1 MEIVRGTTP
10 TIVITVKNEMDL
22 TTIQEVWVYIAQ
34 QNKVK
39 IDKLYQDVTIDA
51 EHNKISVK
59 LEQED
64 TLKLKANQDALF
76 QIRMLLTDGT
86 ALATIATEVEVA
98 EVYKDGII
106 Q

>member
-10 TIVITVKNEMDL
+10 TIDITVKNEMDL
-22 TTIQEVWVYIAQ
+22 TTIQEIWVYIAQ
-34 QNKVK
+34 QKKVK
-39 IDKLYQDVTIDA
+39 IDKKISDVSIDA

-64 TLKLKANQDALF
+64 TLGLKAGQDTIF
-76 QIRMLLTDGT
+76 QIRMLLTDET
-86 ALATIATEVEVA
+86 ALATIAKEITVA
-98 EVYKDGII
+98 EVYKDGVI

>member
-1 MEIVRGTTP
+1 MEIIRGTTP
-10 TIVITVKNEMDL
+10 TVVITVKNEMDL

-64 TLKLKANQDALF
+64 TLKLKAKQDALF

>member
-98 EVYKDGII
+98 EVYKDGVIE
-106 Q
+106 

>member
-10 TIVITVKNEMDL
+10 TIVGTVKNEMDL